1 MEIRWRN
8 CVLLYFCLV
17 IGIAMS
23 VRKNFSDEALWRSAC
38 ARVCRE
44 EEVLGKEPLCLLN
57 DSVCRRACEI
67 PCHMKK
73 YDGVLDCEKTC
84 SVEISARN
92 WTEFEVCK
100 SNCKLTSKF
109 FFIPLRPYVDFKNLS
124 LPEFEKYIGTDLS
137 WPDLRC
143 NDKGFVVSPPPQHD
157 DPYQICTCPR
167 ELPSDVI
174 TDDFFYVPDN
184 KSCLTVT
191 EHEHL
196 TLQLRWNGP
205 SHRMYEV
212 IVTDVINENSSQP
225 LYRCK
230 VVKEPKLDLNNIDE
244 MFPLSQIRKGLA
256 VSIIDAEPRYLL
268 KVPQYV
274 VKTNSKAALYV
285 NGKLG
290 LIPPK
295 ASTPSVGVI
304 ATTSTL
310 AKITVKDT
318 SKSTTD
324 YATTTTAKTAK
335 LTTSPPGTSL
345 SEVTLIVV
353 LAVVVTVGAIIG
365 AYFIYKWHKK
375 RSPVLKKEEEITKM
389 PSKLVKDVLPPPNLP
404 VTGECQNEK
413 CIEQYKLLEKR
424 VDEILMGLKND
435 RPVNL
440 TPTTVY
446 IATANVCPTVKT
458 LMQSLQALE
467 YDCALPAMEK
477 DKAFEVGDG
486 PWTFQRLASASKIIM
501 IVSQELLKCI
511 SLFEKTLSVG
521 DSGGTFS
528 NSELR
533 MICEWKYALSLEY
546 DFPTQSR
553 LILAAVDDTDSDTIK
568 SILTLQS
575 KSVLRLPA
583 DRCKILAA
591 VTGLS
596 ESDCRVN
603 ITVQKTMPEKKSDQP
618 DDRFEI
624 PLSDELLRE
633 LSSCEDSYA
642 SDDDSDISDNDT
654 LSIIINENRLPPLFV
669 PDVSI
674 PIEDI
679 GRTKTQT
686 EMIDPYAYA

>member
-1 MEIRWRN
+1 
-8 CVLLYFCLV
+8 
-17 IGIAMS
+17 MS

-44 EEVLGKEPLCLLN
+44 EEVLGNEPLCLLN

-100 SNCKLTSKF
+100 SNCKLASKF

-157 DPYQICTCPR
+157 DP
-167 ELPSDVI
+167 S
-174 TDDFFYVPDN
+174 
-184 KSCLTVT
+184 
-191 EHEHL
+191 
-196 TLQLRWNGP
+196 

-244 MFPLSQIRKGLA
+244 IFPLSQIHKGLA

-310 AKITVKDT
+310 AKTTVEDT